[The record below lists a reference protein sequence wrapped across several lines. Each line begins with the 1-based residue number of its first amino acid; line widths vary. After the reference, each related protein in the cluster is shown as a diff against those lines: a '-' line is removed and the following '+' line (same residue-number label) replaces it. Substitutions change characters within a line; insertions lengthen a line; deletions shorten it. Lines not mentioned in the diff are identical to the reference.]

1 MKLYY
6 QLYEL
11 YVEYTTRTNEEKKKI
26 EIKPKKNILPIK
38 KKKQKAT
45 RRKNAIRKEKDQRK
59 KWDIEKKNKRKYKEK
74 KESIKNKLFF
84 FFNLSIK
91 LIFPEIQSK
100 KFENVSGR
108 KVCLEEFLILIE

>member
-38 KKKQKAT
+38 KKN
-45 RRKNAIRKEKDQRK
+45 RKLQEERMRLEKKKIKEK
-59 KWDIEKKNKRKYKEK
+59 
-74 KESIKNKLFF
+74 
-84 FFNLSIK
+84 
-91 LIFPEIQSK
+91 
-100 KFENVSGR
+100 SG
-108 KVCLEEFLILIE
+108 I